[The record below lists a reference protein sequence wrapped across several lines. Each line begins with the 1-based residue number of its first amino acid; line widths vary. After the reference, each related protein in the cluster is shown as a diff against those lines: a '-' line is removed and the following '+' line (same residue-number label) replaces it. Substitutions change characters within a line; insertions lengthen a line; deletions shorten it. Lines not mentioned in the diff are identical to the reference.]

1 VVNLIKS
8 GWRTCGGLGLRLAR
22 QKRAGDSRRVLY
34 FCTVSREL
42 LDWFAS
48 QASKSNRQCLVLV
61 VVPRSRCWW
70 WWRRRRRLLLLTGV
84 GSVGWCMYK
93 ARNQAGE
100 QERSCCYSVSLD
112 QYSPCSRRVMS
123 ERVSER
129 AHPQSRAQSFF
140 PFFTPRS
147 HTTCIRRRIS
157 RGAGFK
163 HVCVFA

>member
-1 VVNLIKS
+1 LIKS

-22 QKRAGDSRRVLY
+22 QKRAGDSRRVRY

-70 WWRRRRRLLLLTGV
+70 WWRRRQRRRLLLLTGV

-93 ARNQAGE
+93 AGNQAGE

-123 ERVSER
+123 ERASER
-129 AHPQSRAQSFF
+129 AHRQSRAQSFF
-140 PFFTPRS
+140 HFLRHARTQ
-147 HTTCIRRRIS
+147 HAL
-157 RGAGFK
+157 GAGFPEELDLNMY
-163 HVCVFA
+163 VFA